1 MRQPCHACAIW
12 PCLCGAEAPRDMADY
27 DDACDGLIPPYLPDN
42 GRDCGNGATLFH
54 PASITS
60 SE

>member
-1 MRQPCHACAIW
+1 MH

-27 DDACDGLIPPYLPDN
+27 DDACDGLTLPYLPDN
-42 GRDCGNGATLFH
+42 GLDCGNGATLFH
-54 PASITS
+54 PASITP